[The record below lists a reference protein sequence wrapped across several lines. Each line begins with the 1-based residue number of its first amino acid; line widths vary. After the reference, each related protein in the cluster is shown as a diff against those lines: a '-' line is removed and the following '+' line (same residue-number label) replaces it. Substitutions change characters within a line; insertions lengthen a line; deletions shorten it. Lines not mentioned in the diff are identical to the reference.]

1 MMIFFFHMRLMTLL
15 VSITSHHNAL
25 SILSSHD
32 FLLYLPILIFFALNS
47 FFLLTIQLEIYPF
60 YAHKYRHFLRS
71 ELSTFYGRKYRHFL
85 CRKYRHFLCR
95 KYRHFLL
102 SALSTF
108 YGRKYR
114 HFLYRKYRH
123 FLCWKSVLSMLAEYR
138 HFLRSEIGT
147 FSIGNIGTFYVGNRY
162 LCLQNIGTFYGP
174 KLAPTPSQI

>member
-1 MMIFFFHMRLMTLL
+1 MMIFFFHMRLITLL
-15 VSITSHHNAL
+15 VSITSHYNAL
-25 SILSSHD
+25 SILSSPHD
-32 FLLYLPILIFFALNS
+32 FLLYLLILIFFALNS
-47 FFLLTIQLEIYPF
+47 FFLLAIQLEIYPF
-60 YAHKYRHFLRS
+60 YAHKYRHFLQS

-85 CRKYRHFLCR
+85 RR

-138 HFLRSEIGT
+138 HFLRFAIGT
-147 FSIGNIGTFYVGNRY
+147 LSVGNIGTFYVGNRY
-162 LCLQNIGTFYGP
+162 LC
-174 KLAPTPSQI
+174 

>member
-32 FLLYLPILIFFALNS
+32 FLLYLPILIFFTLNP

-60 YAHKYRHFLRS
+60 YAHKYRHFLQS

-85 CRKYRHFLCR
+85 CRKYRHFLC
-95 KYRHFLL
+95 
-102 SALSTF
+102 
-108 YGRKYR
+108 
-114 HFLYRKYRH
+114 
-123 FLCWKSVLSMLAEYR
+123 WKSVFFIPAEYR